1 MRLTIAALALIAT
14 TTFGASIPDEDVQFQ
29 NEAFQNYWGKD
40 FDWKFDALPTKG
52 AVPAERV
59 PYSGYIYPDTAGGT
73 QAALRKY
80 DAAFH
85 GRRSLAAAYEQWD
98 TTAFQEPVRRRGGLF
113 GLARVT
119 RMGTPGWH
127 GHCNGWTSAAIRHA
141 EPQHSVTRNGVT
153 FSPAEIKG
161 LLAEIYIYNDH
172 LDLSGSDDL
181 ISAGLFHT
189 VLTNWLGR
197 GSHPLGMESHPGEE
211 KWNYPVYSFNSSSAK
226 QSDNQVEVK
235 LNLAS
240 AKDSRGE
247 FDESPRIQKV
257 TYFHYILDL
266 NDAGEIVG
274 GYFLRD
280 SSRID
285 MLWLPLRPKIA
296 GEQGHERGNPH
307 VNIDEVLA
315 IWRESVPAETRAA
328 WPVADPAAEDR
339 LSPAA
344 DSWQPLQLPGTAAPS
359 ADVAEEDEAIVTGD

>member
-1 MRLTIAALALIAT
+1 MRRTTLALVLIAT
-14 TTFGASIPDEDVQFQ
+14 TSFGASIPDEDVQFQ
-29 NEAFQNYWGKD
+29 NETFQHYWGKD
-40 FDWKFDALPTKG
+40 FDWKFETLSTKG

-85 GRRSLAAAYEQWD
+85 GRRSLAAAYERWD
-98 TTAFQEPVRRRGGLF
+98 TTAFQEPVRKRRGLF
-113 GLARVT
+113 GLRQVT
-119 RMGTPGWH
+119 RMVTPHWH

-153 FSPAEIKG
+153 FSPAEIKA

-181 ISAGLFHT
+181 ISAGLFHA

-211 KWNYPVYSFNSSSAK
+211 KWNYPVYSFASSSAMH
-226 QSDNQVEVK
+226 SDHQVEVN

-240 AKDSRGE
+240 ARDSQGE

-257 TYFHYILDL
+257 NYFHYMLDL

-274 GYFLRD
+274 GYFFRD

-285 MLWLPLRPKIA
+285 MLWLPLRPKLSGA
-296 GEQGHERGNPH
+296 AGHERGNPR
-307 VNIDEVLA
+307 VDVDEVLA
-315 IWRESVPAETRAA
+315 IWRESVPEDIRDL
-328 WPVADPAAEDR
+328 WPVADPTPKDR
-339 LSPAA
+339 LDLDADV
-344 DSWQPLQLPGTAAPS
+344 DSWLPLQFPGTTVDGTHEEEAA
-359 ADVAEEDEAIVTGD
+359 VTTE